1 MASLPCPAVRRRR
14 FDAGWRAAGA
24 VGLLAALLSP
34 LAACKGVATA
44 DAVPLTPA
52 EAALAASAA
61 QISAAKVPP
70 PPVLAPVAGTT
81 ATDLSATDA
90 QLDAALT
97 RASACTA
104 DAQCRSVAVGARACG
119 GPTGY
124 RAYSTQATPASG
136 VEALAQHERELAA
149 QAARE
154 SHEASPCF
162 MLADPGARC
171 QQNKCV
177 TGRAA
182 N

>member
-1 MASLPCPAVRRRR
+1 MANLSCLSARRRR
-14 FDAGWRAAGA
+14 LDAALRAAGTA
-24 VGLLAALLSP
+24 GLVAALLSP
-34 LAACKGVATA
+34 LAACKGVDNRET
-44 DAVPLTPA
+44 VPLTPA
-52 EAALAASAA
+52 GVALAASAA
-61 QISAAKVPP
+61 QISATKVPP

-81 ATDLSATDA
+81 AADLSSADA

-97 RASACTA
+97 RASSCTA
-104 DAQCRSVAVGARACG
+104 DTECRSIAVGARACG

-124 RAYSTQATPASG
+124 RAYSSQATPASG
-136 VEALAQHERELAA
+136 IEALAQHERELAA

-162 MLADPGARC
+162 MLADPGAHC